1 MMKSFVQGLRVAAC
15 GAVALALCGA
25 ASITA
30 VAQPAVS
37 SIGEILQLSSRLYEE
52 GMARQDAILVFAAA
66 RLRLSQLPMETSAE
80 TPGWISGNT
89 MLRTAEE
96 MAVSEPALRTM
107 IVRLGQETT
116 RGGLNGPQVSS
127 VTVQGKAEYRLPLA
141 FAGGRPA
148 YIYAEG
154 APGYPLSVTVLE
166 SQSQVCATPVE
177 VSRVLCR
184 WVAARDGPVTTIV
197 RNHADTA
204 TTVLVV
210 TN

>member
-1 MMKSFVQGLRVAAC
+1 MKPFVQGLRVAAS
-15 GAVALALCGA
+15 GAIALAFCGG

-30 VAQPAVS
+30 VAQPAGS
-37 SIGEILQLSSRLYEE
+37 SLAETLHLSSRLYEE

-66 RLRLSQLPMETSAE
+66 RLRLSQLPIETSAE

-89 MLRTAEE
+89 MLRAAEE
-96 MAVSEPALRTM
+96 MAVSEPALRAM
-107 IVRLGQETT
+107 IVRLGEETT

-127 VTVQGKAEYRLPLA
+127 VTVDGKGELRLPHA
-141 FAGGRPA
+141 FEGGRPA

-154 APGYPLSVTVLE
+154 VPGAPLSVTVLE
-166 SQSQVCATPVE
+166 SQSQVCATPIE
-177 VSRVLCR
+177 TSRVLCR
-184 WVAARDGPVTTIV
+184 WVPTREGPVTTIV